1 MKCTDARAALPLL
14 IYGDASPQEQAAL
27 RDHLASCPA
36 CRREHEELQGI
47 RRLLDAA
54 PVPHV
59 EVDLARLHETLAKR
73 QTRRLR
79 RWRRVAVALG
89 AIAACLLLVAGF
101 RLEVRLEAGQ
111 MVVRWGEPP
120 PPAPG
125 GAGIPPVADLD
136 RRDAGTTAL
145 AEAEAELHVL
155 RELIHALKQDG
166 DDREERLQ
174 ERLDRLQAHV
184 RILQAQAD
192 RRWSATEQDVTALYL
207 LTRKGEK
214 P

>member
-111 MVVRWGEPP
+111 MVVRWGDPP
-120 PPAPG
+120 PPAPTPV
-125 GAGIPPVADLD
+125 PPQPLVHNDDL
-136 RRDAGTTAL
+136 AT
-145 AEAEAELHVL
+145 EAEAELHVL

-184 RILQAQAD
+184 RILQAQGD

>member
-14 IYGDASPQEQAAL
+14 IYGESSPHEQAAL
-27 RDHLASCPA
+27 REHLAGCAA
-36 CRREHEELQGI
+36 CRREHEELQGV

-59 EVDLARLHETLAKR
+59 EVDLAQLHQTLTDR
-73 QTRRLR
+73 QASRLR
-79 RWRRVAVALG
+79 RWRRAALALG
-89 AIAACLLLVAGF
+89 AVAAGLLLVVGL

-120 PPAPG
+120 PSAPTPL
-125 GAGIPPVADLD
+125 PPQPLVHHADLP
-136 RRDAGTTAL
+136 
-145 AEAEAELHVL
+145 AEVEGELRVL

-166 DDREERLQ
+166 DDRDERFQ
-174 ERLDRLQAHV
+174 ERLDRLQTHV
-184 RILQAQAD
+184 RLLQAQAD
-192 RRWSATEQDVTALYL
+192 RRWSATEQDVAALYL
-207 LTRKGEK
+207 LTRKGEN